1 MSTLSGLLSLVAFTG
16 LALAASFP
24 KTDTFRVRGN
34 TVTALFIDPKPDC
47 IETSASISAS
57 EETNHN
63 GGSPKQFSGSVFL
76 NITKINLCTGEK
88 LLDANGFQLITDSS
102 FQVASSL
109 GTATLNVDTPAFDM
123 VSGRTFEITVALVW
137 NATEGV
143 SSGHSVSHSRFAG
156 TTLHSTSNGASR
168 GALATGR
175 FAMTG
180 VDLAASPAVV
190 AYISKYTNGTV
201 TITH

>member
-16 LALAASFP
+16 LAFAAPLP

-34 TVTALFIDPKPDC
+34 TVTALFIDPEPDC

-63 GGSPKQFSGSVFL
+63 AASPKQFSGSVFL
-76 NITKINLCTGEK
+76 NITRINLCTGER
-88 LLDANGFQLITDSS
+88 LLDANGLHLITDSS
-102 FQVASSL
+102 FQVAPSL
-109 GTATLNVDTPAFDM
+109 GTATLNVNAPAFDL
-123 VSGRTFEITVALVW
+123 VSGKTLDITVALVW

-143 SSGHSVSHSRFAG
+143 SSGHSVSRSRFAG
-156 TTLHSTSNGASR
+156 VTFHSTSNGANR
-168 GALATGR
+168 GAQATGR
-175 FAMTG
+175 FAMPGT
-180 VDLAASPAVV
+180 DFAASPAVF
-190 AYISKYTNGTV
+190 AYISKYSNGTV